1 MNKKNF
7 HVVMSKYAK
16 KLYAI
21 EILLQKKLLE
31 VCFFCCPVYFL
42 DCLKNLYL
50 LIFYFVDLPKL
61 SLQTLT
67 DINLFNI

>member
-31 VCFFCCPVYFL
+31 VFL
-42 DCLKNLYL
+42 L
-50 LIFYFVDLPKL
+50 LSSIFLGLFEKFIFVDILFRGLAKIK
-61 SLQTLT
+61 SADTH
-67 DINLFNI
+67 INLFNI